1 LLNYLASTPQYR
13 TVTEEPGDVVDIQY
27 LYDIGGESIFAPKLR
42 DENEN
47 ATRPYVYAKSGG
59 MIQEPY
65 LEQILRL
72 LGV

>member
-1 LLNYLASTPQYR
+1 MLALLQPQYR